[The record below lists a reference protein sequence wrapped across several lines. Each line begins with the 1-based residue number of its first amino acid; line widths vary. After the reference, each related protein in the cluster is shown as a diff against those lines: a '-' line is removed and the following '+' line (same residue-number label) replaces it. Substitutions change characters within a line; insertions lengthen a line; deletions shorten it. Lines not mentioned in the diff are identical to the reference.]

1 MQWLAQTILKL
12 LGWKTVYAEPPAK
25 HGIIIVYPHT
35 SNWDF
40 LFGILWKFAVNT
52 KPRWVAKDSWF
63 RFPLGGLMRR
73 LGGIGIRR
81 DGGLDI
87 TTQLRDKMLSE
98 PECWLAIAPEGTRAR
113 KDYIHMGYYHIAR
126 AANIPIGI
134 GFIDYKTNMGYY
146 HIAKAANTPI
156 GIGFIDYKTK
166 TVGVRGYRMIESDLS
181 AELEQLVTDFKD
193 IHAYNPTQA
202 SALKVRPA
210 K

>member
-12 LGWKTVYAEPPAK
+12 LGWKTVYVEPPAK

-40 LFGILWKFAVNT
+40 LFGILWKFAVHT

-134 GFIDYKTNMGYY
+134 GFIDYKT
-146 HIAKAANTPI
+146 
-156 GIGFIDYKTK
+156 K

-193 IHAYNPTQA
+193 IHAYNRTQA